1 MLNTPFT
8 LPCGAVIQNRL
19 VKAAMTERLSGSNC
33 KPNARLVRLYEQWAD
48 TNVGLLITG
57 NVMVD
62 RYHLESAGNVVVDN
76 EEALPEM
83 KAWAGA
89 GKKHGNHIWVQICHS
104 GRQTSR
110 FVNLKPKSAS
120 GVQLKKLGL
129 FSKPKAMTEK
139 DILDVINGFV
149 KAAVIAKKSGFTG
162 VQIHAAHGYLISQ
175 FLSPLTNHRNDQWGG
190 SVENRSRLLRTIIQ
204 DVREAVGPEFPVGL
218 KLNSADFQRGG
229 FTEEDSLTVIKMLE
243 PLGVDLLEISGGT
256 YEKLVFFLVNGE
268 DGKKVRES
276 TMKRE
281 AYFMEFANRVREV
294 SNIPLMLTGGFRTY
308 DFVEETLKNG
318 EVDMIG
324 MARPFIVNINE
335 IKGFLNGEVKS
346 LIDKAIRT
354 GIHQL
359 EESAEA
365 GFYGRNIVRLAKGKN
380 LKFNFSPIGN
390 SIFIIAGEFRKA
402 MIRRIKRRKKH

>member
-8 LPCGAVIQNRL
+8 LPCGVVIQNRL

-149 KAAVIAKKSGFTG
+149 KAAVIAKKKWFYRS
-162 VQIHAAHGYLISQ
+162 ANSCCSWISDKSI
-175 FLSPLTNHRNDQWGG
+175 F
-190 SVENRSRLLRTIIQ
+190 
-204 DVREAVGPEFPVGL
+204 
-218 KLNSADFQRGG
+218 
-229 FTEEDSLTVIKMLE
+229 
-243 PLGVDLLEISGGT
+243 
-256 YEKLVFFLVNGE
+256 
-268 DGKKVRES
+268 ES
-276 TMKRE
+276 
-281 AYFMEFANRVREV
+281 
-294 SNIPLMLTGGFRTY
+294 
-308 DFVEETLKNG
+308 
-318 EVDMIG
+318 
-324 MARPFIVNINE
+324 INE
-335 IKGFLNGEVKS
+335 S
-346 LIDKAIRT
+346 
-354 GIHQL
+354 
-359 EESAEA
+359 
-365 GFYGRNIVRLAKGKN
+365 
-380 LKFNFSPIGN
+380 
-390 SIFIIAGEFRKA
+390 
-402 MIRRIKRRKKH
+402 